1 MSNSP
6 SPAFETAMQL
16 SRDTGMDIADAAHQ
30 VEQEVP
36 LLNGMK
42 FETRIQAALRES
54 KARMAEI
61 EAEQAAADA
70 KGELWTVQAAL
81 YPGRA
86 FCIVYRGRVEDME
99 PLESQHQASGAFL
112 GPVFLTGKQTAVM
125 AEALALFCVNEVTI
139 RVIKGTGIAA

>member
-30 VEQEVP
+30 VEREVP

-42 FETRIQAALRES
+42 FETR
-54 KARMAEI
+54 KARRAKI

-81 YPGRA
+81 YPGRV
-86 FCIVYRGRVEDME
+86 FCVIYHGRVEDME

>member
-1 MSNSP
+1 MIPTAQTEVDTVLQGGQSKPDVGFDSN
-6 SPAFETAMQL
+6 
-16 SRDTGMDIADAAHQ
+16 I
-30 VEQEVP
+30 
-36 LLNGMK
+36 K

-81 YPGRA
+81 YPGRV
-86 FCIVYRGRVEDME
+86 FCVVYHGRVEDME
-99 PLESQHQASGAFL
+99 PLESQHRASGAFL

-125 AEALALFCVNEVTI
+125 AEALALFCVNEITI

>member
-16 SRDTGMDIADAAHQ
+16 SRDTGMDIADAARQ

-125 AEALALFCVNEVTI
+125 AEALALFCVNEITI
-139 RVIKGTGIAA
+139 RVIKGNGIAA